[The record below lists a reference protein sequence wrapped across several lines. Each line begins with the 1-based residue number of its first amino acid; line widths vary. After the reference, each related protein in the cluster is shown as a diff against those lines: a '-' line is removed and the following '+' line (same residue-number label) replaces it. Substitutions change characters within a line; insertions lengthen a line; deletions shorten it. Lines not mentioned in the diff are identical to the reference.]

1 MKAKHWYDYLWVYAI
16 IYFALGFFN
25 ILFAWL
31 GMIDF
36 LLPLFLAIFGGNKF
50 FCNHLCGRGQLF
62 SKLGTDLKCSRC
74 KPTPRWMSSK
84 WFRYGF
90 LLFFLTMFGNMV
102 FQTYLVAAGA
112 ASLREAIKLFWTF
125 RVPWGWAYTAGTV
138 TDWVA
143 QFSFGFYSLMLTSL
157 LLGLIVMVLYKPRTW
172 CAFCP
177 MGTITQGIC
186 KLKKKNYKSS
196 TKGVILMTEL
206 KITAANFENEVLR
219 SDKPVL
225 LDFYADWCGP
235 CKMLS
240 PILHE
245 LAEEKSGTLKV
256 GKVNVDEQMELAMR
270 FQVSSIPMLVVFKDG
285 KAVAKSV
292 GYRPKSEIAAMVEG
306 AR

>member
-1 MKAKHWYDYLWVYAI
+1 MKAKHWYDYLWIYAI

-125 RVPWGWAYTAGTV
+125 RVPWSWTYTGGTV
-138 TDWVA
+138 ADWVA

-157 LLGLIVMVLYKPRTW
+157 LPGLIVMVLYKPRTW

>member
-36 LLPLFLAIFGGNKF
+36 LLPLLLAIFGGNKF

-84 WFRYGF
+84 WFRYAF

-125 RVPWGWAYTAGTV
+125 RVPWGWTYAAGTV
-138 TDWVA
+138 ADWVA

-177 MGTITQGIC
+177 MGTMTQGIC
-186 KLKKKNYKSS
+186 KLKNKES
-196 TKGVILMTEL
+196 
-206 KITAANFENEVLR
+206 
-219 SDKPVL
+219 
-225 LDFYADWCGP
+225 
-235 CKMLS
+235 
-240 PILHE
+240 
-245 LAEEKSGTLKV
+245 
-256 GKVNVDEQMELAMR
+256 
-270 FQVSSIPMLVVFKDG
+270 
-285 KAVAKSV
+285 
-292 GYRPKSEIAAMVEG
+292 
-306 AR
+306 